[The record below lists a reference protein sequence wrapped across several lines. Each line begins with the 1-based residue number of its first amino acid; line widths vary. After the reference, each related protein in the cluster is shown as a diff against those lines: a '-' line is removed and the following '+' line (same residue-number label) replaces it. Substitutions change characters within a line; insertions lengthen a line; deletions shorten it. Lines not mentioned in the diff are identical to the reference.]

1 MNIYDYDI
9 SNIET
14 IKKDTFH
21 LDFSQYRYYR
31 LNLKSDTCLF
41 SNIVK
46 MSCNLNGHNLTG
58 ANCILGKE
66 DYTYFNERNEMVS
79 PNYRYYICVSSDT
92 RYLVKSM
99 YDSKRYISCIKSKFL
114 RTFCANDDGRI
125 KIYNNKNERLYYLV
139 VSVFTGAF
147 QLVEYP
153 NVNINA
159 KSVKMSNVSLKC
171 KLNEDILK
179 IDSTETIIFST
190 IFDQNTI
197 NQYDAIFQEYHLNTK
212 PLCKIPEGF
221 IEKHVF
227 SIDNNI
233 LRTSFTDNFVW
244 TYDIELNENDD
255 RTLRHLYKLLED
267 WNKITLHKYHEVFLD
282 KTKSNVA
289 TFFYGIIQ
297 QHCINSCYS
306 TLNIYRHD
314 CSISTRLCSSPKQR
328 IFTFCIPLNDHCPIQ
343 KVVLNDYDDDNNI
356 NVIVVPLN
364 TNSISVFNY
373 NMSLDLCDKISDC
386 IFLHVYE
393 YISKPE
399 YFAYWED
406 YHQYP
411 RRLKP
416 FLSSL
421 VSDSDMLYNPH
432 LRLKQYKR
440 DRTYEIKQSNITR
453 NTLPSLYELI
463 NKGEVI
469 HFIKTLYK
477 HTETYSTDYEIPI
490 LPNFYL
496 KPEICTK
503 MAMYVERGGVVN
515 SFDISGIVTSIIDLL
530 NVNYNSNYKIHKSF
544 FNLYNNDIPYEN
556 KYCEK
561 VMFDSNNNYT
571 YITLHLNDTYEYKE
585 NIKKERVGTLSFV
598 NCYQNEIINEI
609 SSGHKITFT
618 IILKERICSKNTL
631 LIESEVSELL
641 DMIMTLGISKDFT
654 KIEENKVIDINT
666 YRMSPWQVQY
676 VIWKNELLKSSHV
689 ELFDTITKI
698 RRKITDKYIIDTIH
712 IYDDKTIDD
721 DFIYIIKPG
730 HFLAKHTDNFNH
742 EGGLYLRFN
751 VLLLE
756 PDIGGVP
763 LYDSRCYFSDVG
775 DVLICNAGDYYHET
789 TAVQG
794 TKSRVTVSIGIVIKK
809 EFKYLYND
817 LY

>member
-9 SNIET
+9 SDKEMIQKELRNIYL
-14 IKKDTFH
+14 H
-21 LDFSQYRYYR
+21 QVSYSQI
-31 LNLKSDTCLF
+31 NLQNDTCLITKIITDA
-41 SNIVK
+41 SSK
-46 MSCNLNGHNLTG
+46 NGHNIKDSI
-58 ANCILGKE
+58 CILGSDEYVFFNKKNKKV
-66 DYTYFNERNEMVS
+66 YPTYK
-79 PNYRYYICVSSDT
+79 YIVCVSSDT
-92 RYLVKSM
+92 WYIVKSM
-99 YDSKRYISCIKSKFL
+99 YDSKSYISCIKSKFL
-114 RTFCANDDGRI
+114 RTFCI
-125 KIYNNKNERLYYLV
+125 KNGNINIYKNKHEYLYYLII
-139 VSVFTGAF
+139 SVFTTEF
-147 QLVEYP
+147 PSDEYP
-153 NVNINA
+153 FMSVGM
-159 KSVKMSNVSLKC
+159 KSVEVCTDLLKC
-171 KLNEDILK
+171 KLNDGIIK
-179 IDSTETIIFST
+179 IGPNNNIFVDDVFNIST
-190 IFDQNTI
+190 INY
-197 NQYDAIFQEYHLNTK
+197 YDAVFQEYHLNSRPMGK
-212 PLCKIPEGF
+212 EPDGF
-221 IEKHVF
+221 TESNVYM
-227 SIDNNI
+227 IDNNI
-233 LRTSFTDNFVW
+233 LCTSFTDNFVW
-244 TYDIELNENDD
+244 TYDIELNNDVN
-255 RTLRHLYKLLED
+255 TSLRHLYKLLDD
-267 WNKITLHKYHEVFLD
+267 WSKLTHYKCREVFLD
-282 KTKSNVA
+282 KTNHDTT
-289 TFFYGIIQ
+289 TFFYDIIQ
-297 QHCINSCYS
+297 KHFMYSCYGS
-306 TLNIYRHD
+306 FNLKQHD
-314 CSISTRLCSSPKQR
+314 CSISTQLCNSPKQR
-328 IFTFCIPLNDHCPIQ
+328 LFTICIPLSDHNPIQ
-343 KVVLNDYDDDNNI
+343 KVILGIQDDSVNNI
-356 NVIVVPLN
+356 NSIVIPLN
-364 TNSISVFNY
+364 TKSISVFNY
-373 NMSLDLCDKISDC
+373 NLPIVQCDNITNC

-393 YISKPE
+393 YIGDFE
-399 YFAYWED
+399 YFNYWED
-406 YHQYP
+406 YQQYP
-411 RRLKP
+411 RRPKP

-421 VSDSDMLYNPH
+421 VSSYDMSYNLH
-432 LRLKQYKR
+432 AQLKQYKK
-440 DRTYEIKQSNITR
+440 DRIYEIKQN
-453 NTLPSLYELI
+453 NMTLCDIHDLYEKI
-463 NKGEVI
+463 NENSVI
-469 HFIKTLYK
+469 HFIKTEYK
-477 HTETYSTDYEIPI
+477 HTEIYRTEYVSPI

-496 KPEICTK
+496 KPEMCTEI
-503 MAMYVERGGVVN
+503 ARYVESGGIA
-515 SFDISGIVTSIIDLL
+515 SSPDIKGIVTSIIDLL

-666 YRMSPWQVQY
+666 SRMSPWQVQY

-689 ELFDTITKI
+689 DLFDTITKI
-698 RRKITDKYIIDTIH
+698 RRKIIDKYIIDTNH